1 MPHDSKLARW
11 LAAGALTLAL
21 VGCNTPEA
29 DPSMPEE
36 LGTTSGSLTN
46 SRPWT
51 DAPLF
56 VKQSLVYFKH
66 GTNGTAT
73 CSGTLISNTKVVTA
87 RHCVNSSN
95 PTSHKVVFDNNV
107 EQTVWAIKT
116 HPSADLAVM
125 TINGI
130 PAGSAQAPMKIHTP
144 GSLVA
149 GNRVIIAGA
158 GRTSYGLKDE
168 RTRRWGKT
176 VFREPLATY
185 GSFVG
190 TNYVEYVNGLRFTPD
205 VPCTGTDPA
214 CSNGCPGDS
223 GGPMYQYRGTEG
235 WGLIG
240 VHSTATCDDP
250 DPELLRT
257 ITADARAYRDWI
269 LN

>member
-1 MPHDSKLARW
+1 MHLESKLARW
-11 LAAGALTLAL
+11 LTAGALALSLA
-21 VGCNTPEA
+21 GCHTPET
-29 DPSMPEE
+29 DPATPEPV
-36 LGTTSGSLTN
+36 GTTSGSLTN
-46 SRPWT
+46 ARPWT

-56 VKQSLVYFKH
+56 VKQSLVYFKY
-66 GTNGTAT
+66 GTNGT

-87 RHCVNSSN
+87 KHCVTSSN

-116 HPSADLAVM
+116 HPTADLAVL

-130 PAGSAQAPMKIHTP
+130 PAGSAQAPIKIHTP

-158 GRTSYGLKDE
+158 GRTSYGTTNE

-176 VFREPLATY
+176 VFREDLGNYFAFT
-185 GSFVG
+185 GG
-190 TNYVEYVNGLRFTPD
+190 TYVEYTNGLRFAPD
-205 VPCTGTDPA
+205 VPCSGTDPA

-223 GGPMYQYRGTEG
+223 GGPMYQYRGTDG
-235 WGLIG
+235 WGLIA

-250 DPELLRT
+250 DPTLLRT
-257 ITADARAYRDWI
+257 TSGDARAHRSWI
-269 LN
+269 LQ